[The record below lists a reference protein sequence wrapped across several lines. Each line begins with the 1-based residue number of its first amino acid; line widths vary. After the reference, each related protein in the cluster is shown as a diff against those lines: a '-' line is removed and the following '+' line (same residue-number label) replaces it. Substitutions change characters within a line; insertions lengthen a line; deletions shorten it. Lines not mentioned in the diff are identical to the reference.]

1 MLEIMLIILL
11 GIAAVG
17 VFVWLMIRQLKGN
30 STCAGCSLSNSCIK
44 ENKNKC
50 K

>member
-1 MLEIMLIILL
+1 MLEIILIILL

-17 VFVWLMIRQLKGN
+17 VFIWLMVRQFKGKDI
-30 STCAGCSLSNSCIK
+30 CAACSLYNYCIK
-44 ENKNKC
+44 DNKNKC